1 MAESPV
7 KKRLLKRTTAQ
18 LLMVGGGA
26 AAALLI
32 VVGLGWY
39 LYANFSDRAAS
50 SLRSAQSAV
59 VAELALELARELQ
72 PAFEAVATI
81 GNSNGA
87 VRGARGD
94 SAARALLE
102 QKAAEIPGLL
112 KLRLLPPGYK
122 EVDNTSSPPLQYGS
136 LDMLR
141 RSEASEEPIPA
152 EVHLFGTPAQHLVV
166 VRRIMDGGQFAGFV
180 HASFDI
186 ALLQRSLDTLDS
198 ANAHLELQQPLQKG
212 EPKVIAQSAGARP
225 DDLKVANT
233 PLNGTAL
240 QLAYWGTP
248 SRGAI
253 AQASAPADSG
263 GGWLVVLAA
272 ALLVAAAVGAGLFF
286 FKRGR
291 RINIGGGV
299 PGQSP
304 IAYEG
309 AIRAIMEG
317 AHPGLERLVPGLPS
331 LPAAATAAPRP
342 ATPVLGELDGDD
354 ITAFAPSGSGPNVDS
369 DPTVPE
375 PEPATDTGSAAEAD
389 ADGIAAVIFRTY
401 DIRGVVGE
409 SLTADAVYEI
419 GRALGSE
426 AYDRGQQGLVVAR
439 DGRTSSPELA
449 EALIKGL
456 REVGRDVID
465 IGLAPTPVLY
475 FATHYLD
482 TLSGVMVTGSHNP
495 PDYNGLKIVLD
506 GETLSGEAIQA
517 IRQRI
522 ESRDYTSGSGNLQTA
537 EMVPEYVRRISDEI
551 PVALGNAFKIV
562 IDCGN
567 GVAGAVAPQMMR
579 ALGHDVVE
587 LYCDVDGSF
596 PNHHPD
602 PSQPDNLEDLI
613 DMVKLE
619 NADLGLAFDGDGDR
633 LGVVD
638 GTGKILW
645 PDQQM
650 ILFVK
655 DVLSRN
661 TGAPIIY
668 DVKCSR
674 HLAQTIEANGGKPV
688 MWKTGHSLIKN
699 KMKEIDAPLAG
710 EMSGHIFFK
719 ERWYGFDDAIYAA
732 SRLVEIL
739 LNEKRAPAEVFA
751 ELPGGVTTPELRIDM
766 PETKHTAFMEQL
778 VSTAAFDSGETT
790 TIDGLRVDFAN
801 GWGLVRPSNTT
812 PCLVLR
818 FEGDDEQ
825 SLKQVQEQFRQ
836 ALLGVQSD
844 LKLPF

>member
-1 MAESPV
+1 
-7 KKRLLKRTTAQ
+7 
-18 LLMVGGGA
+18 
-26 AAALLI
+26 
-32 VVGLGWY
+32 
-39 LYANFSDRAAS
+39 
-50 SLRSAQSAV
+50 
-59 VAELALELARELQ
+59 
-72 PAFEAVATI
+72 
-81 GNSNGA
+81 
-87 VRGARGD
+87 
-94 SAARALLE
+94 
-102 QKAAEIPGLL
+102 
-112 KLRLLPPGYK
+112 
-122 EVDNTSSPPLQYGS
+122 
-136 LDMLR
+136 MLR
-141 RSEASEEPIPA
+141 RSETSDTPVPA
-152 EVHLFGTPAQHLVV
+152 EVYLFGTPAQHLVV
-166 VRRIMDGGQFAGFV
+166 IRKIVDGDQVAGFV
-180 HASFDI
+180 HASFDV
-186 ALLQRSLDTLDS
+186 AVLQSSLDSLERGS
-198 ANAHLELQQPLQKG
+198 GHLEVQQPLKKG
-212 EPKVIAQSAGARP
+212 PPKVIAHSAGERP
-225 DDLKVANT
+225 QDLEVAT
-233 PLNGTAL
+233 APLAGTVL
-240 QLAYWGTP
+240 NLAYWGKP
-248 SRGAI
+248 SARSMEK
-253 AQASAPADSG
+253 ASEESG
-263 GGWLVVLAA
+263 NVWLLVLAA
-272 ALLVAAAVGAGLFF
+272 ALLLAIAVAAALFML
-286 FKRGR
+286 KRGR
-291 RINIGGGV
+291 GTGM
-299 PGQSP
+299 PTSDAA

-309 AIRAIMEG
+309 AVRAIMEG
-317 AHPGLERLVPGLPS
+317 THPGLERLVPGLAS
-331 LPAAATAAPRP
+331 LPSATSVAPQAAV
-342 ATPVLGELDGDD
+342 PVMDELDGDD
-354 ITAFAPSGSGPNVDS
+354 ITSFTPSISEPNIDS
-369 DPTVPE
+369 DPTQPDPE
-375 PEPATDTGSAAEAD
+375 PVSESAPTAQVSAQAD
-389 ADGIAAVIFRTY
+389 SSGIAEVIFRAY

-409 SLTADAVYEI
+409 TLTTDAVYEI

-426 AYDRGQQGLVVAR
+426 AYERGQQGLVVAR
-439 DGRTSSPELA
+439 DGRLSSPELA

-465 IGLAPTPVLY
+465 IGMAPAPVLY

-495 PDYNGLKIVLD
+495 PEYNGLKVVLD

-517 IRQRI
+517 IRKRI
-522 ESRDYTSGSGNLQTA
+522 ESRDYTSGAGNLQAA
-537 EMVPEYVRRISDEI
+537 EIVPEYVRRISEDI

-587 LYCDVDGSF
+587 LYCEVDGSF

-602 PSQPDNLEDLI
+602 PSQPENMQDLI

-619 NADLGLAFDGDGDR
+619 NADLGFAFDGDGDR

-645 PDQQM
+645 PDRQM

-688 MWKTGHSLIKN
+688 MWKTGHSFIKN

-751 ELPGGVTTPELRIDM
+751 EVPGGVATPELKIDM
-766 PETKHTAFMEQL
+766 SEDEHAPFMEKL
-778 VSTAAFDSGETT
+778 LATAVFEGGEKT
-790 TIDGLRVDFAN
+790 TIDGLRVDFSN
-801 GWGLVRPSNTT
+801 GWGLVRASNTT
-812 PCLVLR
+812 PSLVLR

-825 SLKQVQEQFRQ
+825 SLQQVQEQFRG

-844 LKLPF
+844 LTLPF